1 MNALR
6 LLLGSLAVA
15 AVFAIGAGAQDKQKD
30 DPARAEKA
38 ARERALKEAQLRRI
52 ETERAAAVSRQQA
65 QQDKQAQINENLRRL
80 QQIAAQDRAVME
92 AQAAQVA
99 QQRIIAGN
107 VAVNVGG
114 IAGRQMWP
122 DEQFERWVF
131 PQDQTADRVRN
142 KFESLLNSK
151 VDQIE
156 RTCELTLTQVRKL
169 RMMGQ
174 GDIKRFFDTY
184 EKAKSHFKALNNDP
198 GRIQEIQPDLAPV
211 RSALQGGPFTEDSL
225 LNKSLRTTLTEEQFS
240 RYEGV
245 AGERRAFRHRANVEL
260 AVAMLEQAMP
270 LSGVQRRELIALLQ
284 KETSPPRK
292 GGQYEAYLILN
303 QMSHLP
309 PGKLKALFSETQKQ
323 VLDAQL
329 AQYAATIGNLRQSGL
344 VVDDDLAFPVPAAL
358 PPAGAQVPAFRLA
371 PAAPPK

>member
-38 ARERALKEAQLRRI
+38 ARERAQKEVQLRLI
-52 ETERAAAVSRQQA
+52 QADLERKA
-65 QQDKQAQINENLRRL
+65 QQDKAAQINENIRRL
-80 QQIAAQDRAVME
+80 QQIAQEQQQLRVLE

-99 QQRIIAGN
+99 QQRILVNN
-107 VAVNVGG
+107 VAFGG
-114 IAGRQMWP
+114 VAGRQMWP

-131 PQDQTADRVRN
+131 SQDQTADRVRN
-142 KFESLLNSK
+142 KFESLLNTR

-169 RMMGQ
+169 RLMGQ
-174 GDIKRFFDTY
+174 GDIKRFFDTF
-184 EKAKSHFKALNNDP
+184 ETAKNHFKAINNDP
-198 GRIQEIQPDLAPV
+198 GRIQEVQADLAPV
-211 RSALQGGPFTEDSL
+211 RAALQGGPFTDDSL
-225 LNKSLRTTLTEEQFS
+225 LNKSLRTTLTDEQFVK
-240 RYEGV
+240 YDGM
-245 AGERRAFRHRANVEL
+245 AGERRAFRHRANIEL
-260 AVAMLEQAMP
+260 AVSMLEQAMP
-270 LSGVQRRELIALLQ
+270 LREAQRRDLIALLE

-303 QMSHLP
+303 QMRQLP
-309 PGKLKALFSETQKQ
+309 EAKLKSLLSETQKQ
-323 VLDAQL
+323 FFDAQL
-329 AQYAATIGNLRQSGL
+329 AQFAATIGNLRQSGL
-344 VVDDDLAFPVPAAL
+344 VVDDDLAGPVPAVP
-358 PPAGAQVPAFRLA
+358 PPAPGVPVPAFRLA

>member
-30 DPARAEKA
+30 DPARAEKV
-38 ARERALKEAQLRRI
+38 ARDRALKEAQLRLI
-52 ETERAAAVSRQQA
+52 EAAVAGQQA
-65 QQDKQAQINENLRRL
+65 KQDKQAQINENVRRL
-80 QQIAAQDRAVME
+80 QQLDRERAVME
-92 AQAAQVA
+92 AQAAQIRVLG
-99 QQRIIAGN
+99 GN
-107 VAVNVGG
+107 VAV
-114 IAGRQMWP
+114 AGRQMWP

-184 EKAKSHFKALNNDP
+184 EKAKTHFKALNNDP
-198 GRIQEIQPDLAPV
+198 GRIQEIQPYLAPV

-225 LNKSLRTTLTEEQFS
+225 LTKSLRTTLTEEQFT

-270 LSGVQRRELIALLQ
+270 LSGAQRRELIALLQ

-309 PGKLKALFSETQKQ
+309 PGKVKALFSDTQKQ

-344 VVDDDLAFPVPAAL
+344 VVDDDLAPPQPVP
-358 PPAGAQVPAFRLA
+358 
-371 PAAPPK
+371 